1 MDVAHFLSILYS
13 TDGYGDFSQ
22 QPNPYWRR
30 TPCSILSLCWGKVT
44 HHELGKLALAAMCIR

>member
-1 MDVAHFLSILYS
+1 MAPFLSILCS

-22 QPNPYWRR
+22 QPNSYWRR